1 MLSGALKFNVKIGS
15 DFIDDDSPV
24 GVWTL
29 NVHSCLVKEND
40 WVTPLAPIKNVPY
53 DVREPLDYS
62 EDFETFLYGGPPL
75 EFCVSPEL
83 TITDSDGIDLD
94 FISAIFD

>member
-1 MLSGALKFNVKIGS
+1 M
-15 DFIDDDSPV
+15 
-24 GVWTL
+24 

-75 EFCVSPEL
+75 EFCVSPVL